1 MKVLGRSLDKDG
13 HGFITIIPE
22 ENEDMWH
29 AYNLIT
35 KGAIVRSSTFRKVQ
49 TESATGSSTSTKL
62 RMTLTIE
69 VDAID
74 FDLPS
79 SVLRLKGRN
88 IRENEWVK
96 LGAYHTLDLEVNRKF
111 TVSKTWDSVDLDR
124 LEVAS
129 DPTQKADVGAV
140 VMQEGLANICLLL
153 SNMTLVRAKIEQS
166 IPRKRHGMIG
176 NHEKGLER
184 FFDQVAQAV
193 LRHINFDIVKCVL
206 VASPGFVN
214 EQFLQFMMEQAVK
227 TENKAVLENKNKFL
241 LVHAS
246 SGFKHSLKEVLSS
259 PVVME
264 KLADTKAAGEV
275 KVLET
280 FTKMLET
287 DPNKAF
293 YGLKHVEKAQ
303 EEAQAVQV
311 LMILDTVIRASDVPM
326 RKRLVNLVESVKEAG
341 GDVKIFSSLHVSGE
355 QLGLLTGI
363 AAILRFPMHHLEE
376 DDDNEEDSDSSGNDG
391 QVEKSD

>member
-1 MKVLGRSLDKDG
+1 
-13 HGFITIIPE
+13 
-22 ENEDMWH
+22 MWH